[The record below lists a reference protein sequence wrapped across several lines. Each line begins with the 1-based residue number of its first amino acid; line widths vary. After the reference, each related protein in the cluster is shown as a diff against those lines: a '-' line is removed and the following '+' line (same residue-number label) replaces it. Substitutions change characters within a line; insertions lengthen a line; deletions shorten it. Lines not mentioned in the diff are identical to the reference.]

1 MTSWYW
7 VFDARVSNMYLF
19 WWRHFDIT
27 SDCLFSKWFSLTSN
41 ISSFSFKQWEYIFD
55 WGLCALNWFFNTHV
69 TFGLEFPA
77 FKFQYWTDSFVSFL
91 YLLMLNDLLWF
102 AYRFLSMFTNFFVVS
117 GYVILFVTRYCRYV
131 QDVF

>member
-1 MTSWYW
+1 MVLGLWRRSFYHVLVLMKAFWY
-7 VFDARVSNMYLF
+7 YLRLF
-19 WWRHFDIT
+19 V
-27 SDCLFSKWFSLTSN
+27 FSKWFSLTSN